1 MENSSLNKAH
11 QQQRRA
17 EALLRQRKFD
27 DCIEC
32 HRQAVELLED
42 ACNLTE
48 NVRSLESLRLQK
60 NYHLK
65 QIDMVK
71 LKIAQTKIDNYRK
84 TVQLQKRKISLPSSE
99 ADTEEGL
106 GATIY
111 RTIEVHDS
119 LIDYLGKR
127 GGSDNDSVKSYSTS
141 DNEEKLEKET
151 AQIIGNKHPKDDS
164 QIIEE
169 LKVLSGQLRDSVK
182 CLLLQLDDRNRE
194 IEKLRA
200 TIRVLEGEK
209 QKARQAKNNS
219 SLKVVTDSSGGTSP
233 YIFSPC
239 SELSPDVVN
248 DSRSLPPLAPL
259 EMPNFDFLSFI
270 KSNSTNN
277 NNTENSQ

>member
-1 MENSSLNKAH
+1 MRMENSSLNKAH

-17 EALLRQRKFD
+17 EALLRQKKYE

-32 HRQAVELLED
+32 HKQAIQLLED
-42 ACNLTE
+42 SLTLTE
-48 NVRSLESLRLQK
+48 NARSLESLKLQK
-60 NYHLK
+60 EYHKK
-65 QIDMVK
+65 QIDFVQMKKAQSQIENHKK
-71 LKIAQTKIDNYRK
+71 LA
-84 TVQLQKRKISLPSSE
+84 QLQKRRISVPSNDPE
-99 ADTEEGL
+99 NGEGL
-106 GATIY
+106 EAAIY

-127 GGSDNDSVKSYSTS
+127 GGSDNDSIKSYSTS

-151 AQIIGNKHPKDDS
+151 TQVIGNKHPKDDS

-182 CLLLQLDDRNRE
+182 CLLIQLDDRNRE

-209 QKARQAKNNS
+209 QKAQQTKNNS

-233 YIFSPC
+233 YIYSPC
-239 SELSPDVVN
+239 SELSPDIVN
-248 DSRSLPPLAPL
+248 ESRNLPQLAPL
-259 EMPNFDFLSFI
+259 EMPNFDFLSLI
-270 KSNSTNN
+270 KSSTVNN
-277 NNTENSQ
+277 N